1 MIEKLTM
8 GTVALISRDPVKPD
22 RPSSG
27 PMFAIPTAEG
37 AKVCV
42 VDPRTA
48 PVELVTVNV
57 ITAGVAVGFA

>member
-8 GTVALISRDPVKPD
+8 GTVELISRDPVKLD
-22 RPSSG
+22 KLSSG

-42 VDPRTA
+42 VVARTA

-57 ITAGVAVGFA
+57 ITAAVAVGFA